1 MKSPEHTLALL
12 DSTLD
17 EVEELIRELPLDK
30 DSEAYCVDMIYK
42 LFLAAETAVNEQQ
55 IMVDKQVN

>member
-17 EVEELIRELPLDK
+17 EVEELIRELPLTMK
-30 DSEAYCVDMIYK
+30 NEAKCIDMLYEMY
-42 LFLAAETAVNEQQ
+42 AVAEASLE
-55 IMVDKQVN
+55 VDKQVN